1 MLIYYAG
8 KSFLGNKR
16 KIQALK
22 DLIRMEN
29 PSILCIQEIK
39 LNEKEMKKKTVVNF
53 GGIVK

>member
-1 MLIYYAG
+1 MENPMLIYYAG

-39 LNEKEMKKKTVVNF
+39 LNEKEMKKKQ
-53 GGIVK
+53 